1 MVDPLRAWWAQQL
14 VLCGW
19 AFEPDPSSVD
29 ADLALARLR
38 LLEVRDRGELGWRLL
53 EACGPGRPDPLSL
66 LQALELVALAGAAG
80 WLPATRT
87 DAWRMTL
94 IRHVH
99 DHYPSLD
106 AWLEDLRHARSEQG
120 WLQGDDGFFEACEA
134 LAQLE
139 RDEEGITW
147 ERLGNVLH
155 DHTGASRDGALW
167 PEAPDE
173 IIWRARASFAP
184 VMAFPAAES
193 LDWPEVRGWLAEVW
207 SIHDRDELIRI
218 LLWLAGQGH
227 RYGWDLDA
235 SRLLARGREARE
247 TWLAELDEENTYGEV
262 LLGFLR
268 QGEPLEWA
276 AWDWLRLVDLA
287 YAGHVAGWLG
297 SEEASHFAAH
307 GVDLLSRRYSD
318 WTALAQAY
326 QRGRSLFEGRDHLTS
341 FNQDWALLLHSSVSP
356 WRRPLAELLDEST
369 REASRHAIRAWRAD
383 PWHWVLAL
391 ASIREPDLLYRQGV
405 PPLLDDTR
413 QEDARR
419 YLDEVLGM
427 EPGRQGEALARCWLP
442 AQAHHLNQLAA
453 DAAHGALP
461 EPATLFGRPQPGALL
476 IRDALKTCAR
486 HAATIYMAEKYA
498 FHLLMAADS
507 GHVEASASA
516 SLAKALRDALSHF
529 YADSRRLLEAWIAW
543 ESALP
548 ESEGEG
554 DSLAY
559 EIRWHAEDMGS
570 LFHWLDWHHGDWK
583 EPGARMS
590 LPRFTA
596 LALAGP
602 LNAAIWS
609 EPVPESGR
617 ESDEVRHWLD
627 AHYGLHSPE
636 SLHEFLDFLVEAG
649 DRQEYQI
656 NYAPYTLNAARLA
669 EEIAILESGECD
681 EEARNHLLRLQRVRD
696 NDAGCNEHDMTAW
709 DVAQVVD
716 LATAGRQVGWLSR
729 ERFEAY
735 LEASVKLAQAHY
747 GDWREYAR
755 GLYTGYAFFM
765 GETPDRESFL
775 ASFREALIGWLT
787 GAPPLSGPW
796 SSLDFPGARPRHWA
810 PVHIDTL
817 PGDART
823 LH

>member
-1 MVDPLRAWWAQQL
+1 MVDPLKAWCAQQL

-19 AFEPDPSSVD
+19 AFEPDPTAVD
-29 ADLALARLR
+29 ADLAVARLR

-53 EACGPGRPDPLSL
+53 EACGPGRPEPLCL
-66 LQALELVALAGAAG
+66 LQALELVTLAGAAD
-80 WLPATRT
+80 WLAAERT
-87 DAWRMTL
+87 DAWRISLLRL
-94 IRHVH
+94 IHAQ
-99 DHYPSLD
+99 YSS
-106 AWLEDLRHARSEQG
+106 LEDWLQDVRHARGEQG
-120 WLQGDDGFFEACEA
+120 WIQGDDGFFEACEA
-134 LAQLE
+134 LLQLE
-139 RDEEGITW
+139 RDGEGVTW
-147 ERLGNVLH
+147 EQLGSYLP
-155 DHTGASRDGALW
+155 GSSRRVEMALW
-167 PEAPDE
+167 PQGPAQA
-173 IIWRARASFAP
+173 IWRARASFAP
-184 VMAFPAAES
+184 VLALPVEQS
-193 LDWPEVRGWLAEVW
+193 RDWPEVAGWLEEVW
-207 SIHDRDELIRI
+207 SVRDREELIRVM
-218 LLWLAGQGH
+218 LWLASQGH

-235 SRLLARGREARE
+235 SRLLARGLEARE
-247 TWLAELDEENTYGEV
+247 DWLADLGEERLYGEV

-287 YAGHVAGWLG
+287 YAGLAAGWLEA
-297 SEEASHFAAH
+297 EEAQHFAAH
-307 GVDLLSRRYSD
+307 GIDLLTRRYSD
-318 WTALAQAY
+318 WRALAQAY
-326 QRGRSLFEGRDHLTS
+326 QRGRSLFEGRDHLKS
-341 FNQDWALLLHSSVSP
+341 FNADWALLLHSPVSP
-356 WRRPLAELLDEST
+356 WQRPLAELLDDSV
-369 REASRHAIRAWRAD
+369 RDASRQAMRAWRAD

-405 PPLLDDTR
+405 PPALDNER
-413 QEDARR
+413 REDACR
-419 YLDEVLGM
+419 YLDDILGLD
-427 EPGRQGEALARCWLP
+427 PGSQGEALARCWLP

-461 EPATLFGRPQPGALL
+461 DTTTLFGRPPPGALL

-507 GHVEASASA
+507 GIVESQASAA
-516 SLAKALRDALSHF
+516 LAEALRDALGHF
-529 YADSRRLLEAWIAW
+529 YTDPRRLLEAWSAW
-543 ESALP
+543 EAALP

-559 EIRWHAEDMGS
+559 EIRWHLEDMGS
-570 LFHWLDWHHGDWK
+570 LFHWLDWRHGAWK
-583 EPGARMS
+583 EPGERMS

-596 LALAGP
+596 LSLAGP

-609 EPVPESGR
+609 EPQPESGR
-617 ESDEVRHWLD
+617 ECDEIRYWLD
-627 AHYGLHSPE
+627 THYGLHSPE
-636 SLHEFLDFLVEAG
+636 SLTDFLDFLLEAG
-649 DRQEYQI
+649 DRQEYQV
-656 NYAPYTLNAARLA
+656 NYAPYTLNSARLA
-669 EEIAILESGECD
+669 EEIAILESDDCD
-681 EEARNHLLRLQRVRD
+681 EEARIHLVRLQRVRD
-696 NDAGCNEHDMTAW
+696 NDAGCNDHDMTAW

-716 LATAGRQVGWLSR
+716 LATAGRQVGWLSK

-735 LEASVKLAQAHY
+735 LETSVSLVQVHY
-747 GDWREYAR
+747 GDWRDYAR

-765 GETPDRESFL
+765 GETSEREDFL
-775 ASFREALIGWLT
+775 ASFRDALVGWLT